1 MENYCTIKNNSNTNA
16 NINTNINTNKY
27 LLSTS
32 FFYLEKSYKS
42 SQRYIDGILKIIE
55 FVEQNKYY
63 VLRIYYD
70 KSIFK
75 NQKYT
80 ELFDKIKTNNLVEL
94 CEYSCSQF
102 VQSKQNP
109 FHIGTFGTLLRFL
122 PLFEKSHWEVIYIL
136 DIDDANYGYIKL
148 YVDSLVSSDKKFYFY
163 NLEDYGKKY
172 LNQFNNK
179 FGDAVIANIYVKNY
193 RFDIKIFTN
202 FLDWITKSNKLFA
215 MIENLNKNSYAFK
228 NSPKDIIQTYGL
240 DEYFLNINLIN
251 TLNKKDIGWIKE
263 NLYFDYFI
271 GKLINY
277 KNVQSLDVIIKGY
290 YIEILG
296 LLVSNPTDIE
306 VYKNYTTTELKKI
319 FEEIIKIDS
328 TNYKELRK
336 NFLSSYFE
344 FCVEY
349 KKITLNY
356 YDNFY
361 FAFDE
366 IYIDDFISNDFDGIS
381 WYLKKNWDL
390 FPKHI
395 TSNIKLIVVNK

>member
-1 MENYCTIKNNSNTNA
+1 MNNYCEIKKNNH
-16 NINTNINTNKY
+16 NIDKKKKY

-55 FVEQNKYY
+55 FVEQNQYY

-70 KSIFK
+70 ESIFK
-75 NQKYT
+75 NNKYK
-80 ELFDKIKTNNLVEL
+80 ELYDKIKTNKLVEL
-94 CEYSCSQF
+94 HEYSCSQF
-102 VQSKQNP
+102 ILSKP

-122 PLFEKSHWEVIYIL
+122 PLFEKSQYEIIYIL

-148 YVDSLVSSDKKFYFY
+148 YVDSLMKSDKKFYFY

-172 LNQFNNK
+172 NGKFNNK

-202 FLDWITKSNKLFA
+202 FLDWIIISEKLFKL
-215 MIENLNKNSYAFK
+215 IENLNKNTYAFRS
-228 NSPKDIIQTYGL
+228 SPKDIIRTYGL

-251 TLNKKDIGWIKE
+251 TLDKKDIGWIKE
-263 NLYFDYFI
+263 NLYFDYFVD
-271 GKLINY
+271 KLIIHQNNVLFQRIFKQY
-277 KNVQSLDVIIKGY
+277 YSNIINLLDKNFFNIND
-290 YIEILG
+290 
-296 LLVSNPTDIE
+296 
-306 VYKNYTTTELKKI
+306 KNYTCEELKKI
-319 FEEIIKIDS
+319 LYDIIKIDS

-336 NFLSSYFE
+336 KFLSDYFE
-344 FCVEY
+344 FCDGY

-356 YDNFY
+356 YEKFY
-361 FAFDE
+361 FIFNE
-366 IYIDDFISNDFDGIS
+366 LYIDDFISNDFDGIS
-381 WYLKKNWDL
+381 WYLKKNWSL

-395 TSNIKLIVVNK
+395 TSNIKLIVLDK

>member
-1 MENYCTIKNNSNTNA
+1 MENYCVIKNNSNINT
-16 NINTNINTNKY
+16 NTNINKNKY

-70 KSIFK
+70 KSIFF
-75 NQKYT
+75 NPKYT

-102 VQSKQNP
+102 IQSKP

-148 YVDSLVSSDKKFYFY
+148 YVDNLVASEKKFYFY

-179 FGDAVIANIYVKNY
+179 FGDAIIANIYVKNH

-202 FLDWITKSNKLFA
+202 FLDWITKSNKLFM

-228 NSPKDIIQTYGL
+228 NSPKDIVQTYGL

-271 GKLINY
+271 GKLINK
-277 KNVQSLDVIIKGY
+277 KNDQLFEIIIKQY
-290 YIEILG
+290 YIEIIG
-296 LLVSNPTDIE
+296 LLVSNQTEI
-306 VYKNYTTTELKKI
+306 VKFKNFNSIELKKI
-319 FEEIIKIDS
+319 FESIIKIDS
-328 TNYKELRK
+328 TNYKELRE
-336 NFLSSYFE
+336 NFLSNYFE
-344 FCVEY
+344 FCIGY
-349 KKITLNY
+349 KKITLDY
-356 YDNFY
+356 YKKFY

-390 FPKHI
+390 FPIHI
-395 TSNIKLIVVNK
+395 TSNIKLVILNK

>member
-1 MENYCTIKNNSNTNA
+1 MENYCTIKNNSN
-16 NINTNINTNKY
+16 INTNTNKY

-42 SQRYIDGILKIIE
+42 SQRYIDGIFKIIE
-55 FVEQNKYY
+55 FVKQNKYY

-75 NQKYT
+75 NPKYT
-80 ELFDKIKTNNLVEL
+80 ELFDKIKTNSLVEL
-94 CEYSCSQF
+94 YEYSCSQF
-102 VQSKQNP
+102 IQSKQNS

-148 YVDSLVSSDKKFYFY
+148 YVDSLVQSDKKFYFY

-202 FLDWITKSNKLFA
+202 FLDWITKSNKLFM
-215 MIENLNKNSYAFK
+215 MIENLNKNTYAFK
-228 NSPKDIIQTYGL
+228 KSPKDIIQTYGL

-277 KNVQSLDVIIKGY
+277 KNVEFLDIIIKEY
-290 YIEILG
+290 YIEIIG
-296 LLVSNPTDIE
+296 LLVSKPIDIE
-306 VYKNYTTTELKKI
+306 LYKKFNSNELKKI

-328 TNYKELRK
+328 MNYKELRN
-336 NFLSSYFE
+336 NFLSNYFK

-349 KKITLNY
+349 KKITLDY
-356 YDNFY
+356 YNKFY

-395 TSNIKLIVVNK
+395 TSNIKLVVVK

>member
-1 MENYCTIKNNSNTNA
+1 MENYCLIKNNSYINNNNT
-16 NINTNINTNKY
+16 TNINKNKY

-32 FFYLEKSYKS
+32 FFYLEKSYKT
-42 SQRYIDGILKIIE
+42 SQRYIDGILKIIDFIE
-55 FVEQNKYY
+55 HNKYY

-75 NQKYT
+75 NPKYT
-80 ELFDKIKTNNLVEL
+80 ELFYKIKTNSLVEL
-94 CEYSCSQF
+94 YEYTCYQF
-102 VQSKQNP
+102 IQTKP
-109 FHIGTFGTLLRFL
+109 FHVGTFGTLLRFL

-148 YVDSLVSSDKKFYFY
+148 YVDSLVAGDKKFYFY

-202 FLDWITKSNKLFA
+202 FLDWITKSKKLFK
-215 MIENLNKNSYAFK
+215 IIKNLNKNSYAFK

-251 TLNKKDIGWIKE
+251 TLNEKDIGWIKE

-271 GKLINY
+271 GKLICI
-277 KNVQSLDVIIKGY
+277 KNIELFETIIKEYYIDVIS
-290 YIEILG
+290 
-296 LLVSNPTDIE
+296 LLVGNQKEIE
-306 VYKNYTTTELKKI
+306 KFKNLNLFQLKKI

-328 TNYKELRK
+328 TKYKELREK
-336 NFLSSYFE
+336 FLLNYFE
-344 FCVEY
+344 FCVKY
-349 KKITLNY
+349 KEITLHY
-356 YDNFY
+356 YNKFY

-366 IYIDDFISNDFDGIS
+366 MYIDDFISNDFDGIS

-390 FPKHI
+390 FPIHI
-395 TSNIKLIVVNK
+395 TSNIKLIILNK

>member
-1 MENYCTIKNNSNTNA
+1 MENYCTIKNNSN
-16 NINTNINTNKY
+16 INKSVTKY

-55 FVEQNKYY
+55 FVEKNKYY

-75 NQKYT
+75 NPKYT
-80 ELFDKIKTNNLVEL
+80 ELFENIKTNSLVEL

-102 VQSKQNP
+102 ILSKQQP

-148 YVDSLVSSDKKFYFY
+148 YVDSLVKSDKKFYFY

-172 LNQFNNK
+172 QNQFNNK
-179 FGDAVIANIYVKNY
+179 FGDAVIANIYVRNY
-193 RFDIKIFTN
+193 RFDIGIFTN
-202 FLDWITKSNKLFA
+202 FLNWITKSNKLFK
-215 MIENLNKNSYAFK
+215 MIENLNKNTFAFK
-228 NSPKDIIQTYGL
+228 NSPKDIVQTYGL

-271 GKLINY
+271 YKLIRS
-277 KNVQSLDVIIKGY
+277 KNNELFEKIIKEY
-290 YIEILG
+290 YIEIIG
-296 LLVSNPTDIE
+296 LLINNPSDIDK
-306 VYKNYTTTELKKI
+306 YANLNSMELKKI

-328 TNYKELRK
+328 TNYKELRDI
-336 NFLSSYFE
+336 FLSNYFE
-344 FCVEY
+344 FCIGY
-349 KKITLNY
+349 KKITLY
-356 YDNFY
+356 YYKKFY

-390 FPKHI
+390 FPKNI
-395 TSNIKLIVVNK
+395 TSNIKLVILNK

>member
-1 MENYCTIKNNSNTNA
+1 MIKNNSNINA
-16 NINTNINTNKY
+16 NINANINTNKY

-55 FVEQNKYY
+55 FIEQNKYY

-75 NQKYT
+75 NPKYT
-80 ELFDKIKTNNLVEL
+80 ELFDKMKNNNLVEL

-102 VQSKQNP
+102 VQSKQKP

-148 YVDSLVSSDKKFYFY
+148 YVDSLIRSDKKFYFY

-179 FGDAVIANIYVKNY
+179 FGDAVIANIYVKNH

-202 FLDWITKSNKLFA
+202 FLDWMTKSNRLFM

-271 GKLINY
+271 DKLINY
-277 KNVQSLDVIIKGY
+277 KNVLPLDVIIKEY
-290 YIEILG
+290 YIEIIS
-296 LLVSNPTDIE
+296 LLVSKPTDIK
-306 VYKNYTTTELKKI
+306 VYINYTTTELKKI

-328 TNYKELRK
+328 RNYKELRE
-336 NFLSSYFE
+336 NFLSNYFK

-349 KKITLNY
+349 KKITLDY
-356 YDNFY
+356 YNKFY

-366 IYIDDFISNDFDGIS
+366 IYIDDFISNDFNGIS

-390 FPKHI
+390 FPTNI
-395 TSNIKLIVVNK
+395 TSNIKLVVIK

>member
-1 MENYCTIKNNSNTNA
+1 MENYCVINNNSNINN
-16 NINTNINTNKY
+16 NINKNKY

-42 SQRYIDGILKIIE
+42 SQRYVDGILKIIE
-55 FVEQNKYY
+55 FIEQNEYY

-75 NQKYT
+75 NSKYS
-80 ELFDKIKTNNLVEL
+80 ELFEKIKTNNLVEL

-102 VQSKQNP
+102 IQSKP

-148 YVDSLVSSDKKFYFY
+148 YVESLVASNKKFYFY

-179 FGDAVIANIYVKNY
+179 FGDAVIANIYVKNH
-193 RFDIKIFTN
+193 RFDIKIFIN
-202 FLDWITKSNKLFA
+202 FLEWITRSNKLFT
-215 MIENLNKNSYAFK
+215 MIENLNRNSYAFK
-228 NSPKDIIQTYGL
+228 NSPKDIVQTYGL

-271 GKLINY
+271 GKLTNVKSI
-277 KNVQSLDVIIKGY
+277 KNFKNIQLFEIIIKEY
-290 YIEILG
+290 YIEIIS
-296 LLVSNPTDIE
+296 LLVSNSAEIE
-306 VYKNYTTTELKKI
+306 KFKKFNTFELKKI

-328 TNYKELRK
+328 TNYKELREK
-336 NFLSSYFE
+336 FLLDYFK
-344 FCVEY
+344 FCIKY
-349 KKITLNY
+349 KKITLDY
-356 YDNFY
+356 YNKFY

-366 IYIDDFISNDFDGIS
+366 IYIDDFISNDFNGIS

-390 FPKHI
+390 FPKRI
-395 TSNIKLIVVNK
+395 TSNIKLVILNK

>member
-1 MENYCTIKNNSNTNA
+1 MEKYCKIKNNFNV
-16 NINTNINTNKY
+16 NINANKY

-42 SQRYIDGILKIIE
+42 SQRYIDGILKIIN

-70 KSIFK
+70 ESIFK
-75 NQKYT
+75 NPKYA
-80 ELFDKIKTNNLVEL
+80 ELFDKIKTNSLVEL

-102 VQSKQNP
+102 IQSKP

-148 YVDSLVSSDKKFYFY
+148 YVDSLVSSNKKFYFY

-179 FGDAVIANIYVKNY
+179 FDNAVIANIYVKNH

-202 FLDWITKSNKLFA
+202 FLDWITKSNKLFK
-215 MIENLNKNSYAFK
+215 MIEHLNKNTYAFK

-251 TLNKKDIGWIKE
+251 TLNKNDIGWIKE

-271 GKLINY
+271 GKIINY
-277 KNVQSLDVIIKGY
+277 QNIQLFDIIIKEY
-290 YIEILG
+290 YIEIIS
-296 LLVSNPTDIE
+296 LLVSKPTDIE
-306 VYKNYTTTELKKI
+306 NYKNFSTNELKKI

-328 TNYKELRK
+328 INHKELR
-336 NFLSSYFE
+336 NIFLSNYFK

-349 KKITLNY
+349 KKITLKY
-356 YDNFY
+356 YNKFY

-395 TSNIKLIVVNK
+395 TSNIKLVILNK